1 MYIHVLS
8 DSVFLYLQSKDEA
21 IQVLKIAMQ
30 EKNLSSEGTSPASHS
45 DKVVALLEE
54 KIKERE
60 EMINNNSQ
68 RISVL
73 EKDAVDKQTHIKTL
87 EKLVED
93 KTAEVKVLQESVHAK
108 DQELQEIKEKHE
120 TELSEKEMKLES
132 QTKMNTKLE
141 ETIVSLR
148 ESLAGLESKENVNER
163 LLLLDAEKEQ
173 QFRNEK
179 EAFKDSQNAL
189 HAQLQSS
196 LDKNNK
202 IAEELALA
210 KTDVEAKEKEIR
222 DLSAKMGKLKL
233 QAKAKLTT
241 LQNEKEKLAKDMQE
255 VLYVCV
261 KGGCYKKTYFPT
273 STLVWLN
280 LPGNCSVPVI
290 VMH

>member
-1 MYIHVLS
+1 
-8 DSVFLYLQSKDEA
+8 
-21 IQVLKIAMQ
+21 MQ

-60 EMINNNSQ
+60 EMISNNSQ
-68 RISVL
+68 RINAL
-73 EKDAVDKQTHIKTL
+73 EMDAADKQTQMNTL
-87 EKLVED
+87 EKLVAD
-93 KTAEVKVLQESVHAK
+93 KTAEVGMLQEEVHAK
-108 DQELQEIKEKHE
+108 DQQLQDIKEKHE
-120 TELSEKEMKLES
+120 TELSEKDMELAS
-132 QTKMNTKLE
+132 QTKMNANLE
-141 ETIVSLR
+141 ETIASLK

-173 QFRNEK
+173 QFRDEK

-210 KTDVEAKEKEIR
+210 KTEIEAKEKEIR
-222 DLSAKMGKLKL
+222 DLSAKTGKLKL
-233 QAKAKLTT
+233 QAKAKLTS

-255 VLYVCV
+255 VHALYNS
-261 KGGCYKKTYFPT
+261 YL
-273 STLVWLN
+273 SN
-280 LPGNCSVPVI
+280 L
-290 VMH
+290 HEK